1 MDSLG
6 ISILNSSH
14 IIKSC
19 SKTNNASTTVKTK
32 INWKQLNEGENL
44 INVDK
49 CSNNKVLKEKYYVKR
64 IIIRKQDPKKVRIFC
79 LHNTISSEDVTDT
92 AQYSITNF
100 DIKNRNQN
108 KICRFPQ
115 HVLITSFHTLK

>member
-1 MDSLG
+1 MPVL
-6 ISILNSSH
+6 L
-14 IIKSC
+14 
-19 SKTNNASTTVKTK
+19 VKTK

>member
-1 MDSLG
+1 MPVLR
-6 ISILNSSH
+6 
-14 IIKSC
+14 
-19 SKTNNASTTVKTK
+19 VKTK

-64 IIIRKQDPKKVRIFC
+64 IIIRKQDPKKVKIFC
-79 LHNTISSEDVTDT
+79 LHNTISSEDATDT
-92 AQYSITNF
+92 AQYSISNF

-108 KICRFPQ
+108 IICRFPQ
-115 HVLITSFHTLK
+115 HVLIISFHTLK

>member
-1 MDSLG
+1 MPVLR
-6 ISILNSSH
+6 
-14 IIKSC
+14 
-19 SKTNNASTTVKTK
+19 VKTK
-32 INWKQLNEGENL
+32 INWKQLNECENL

-64 IIIRKQDPKKVRIFC
+64 IIIRKQDSKKVRIVC
-79 LHNTISSEDVTDT
+79 LYNTISSEDVTDT
-92 AQYSITNF
+92 VQNSIANF

-115 HVLITSFHTLK
+115 HVLIASFHTLK